1 MDAVEAGLALWARRM
16 DAHTVQAKVSGGQKL
31 GFFASVKAAF
41 AEPLRQARTVELR
54 PLQFNLLHHFFLPGF
69 FLIARATFS
78 RILAALARGVTERQR
93 MPVPNGKVMSVTF
106 SCSVML

>member
-16 DAHTVQAKVSGGQKL
+16 DTHAIQAKVSRGQKL
-31 GFFASVKAAF
+31 GFVASVKAAF
-41 AEPLRQARTVELR
+41 AKPLRHARTGKPS

-69 FLIARATFS
+69 FLIACATLS
-78 RILAALARGVTERQR
+78 RILAALALGVTERQR